1 MKKPPRATPW
11 LVVLINSLLVSG
23 ALAAE
28 RVFDFAQFPVGQ
40 MPPGFRSAICGDGNP
55 GDWKIV
61 NADVAPTIPVH
72 SAQSPLV
79 TRRPVLAQLAA
90 DPTDEHFP
98 MLVFEEESYSDFT
111 LTTRLMLV
119 GGVKEQ
125 MAGIA
130 FRIQDEKNYY
140 VVRASALGRSLL
152 FYKFV
157 NGQRSKP
164 VGSYFDIPQG
174 VWHQLTLECKGNT
187 VRCLFNGKE
196 VIPPAIDYTFTQGKI
211 AFWTKSDSLS
221 YFSDTRIEYTPH
233 DYLAKV
239 LVRDFAKKYNKLL
252 EIKMYAPAS
261 TNSQVIQIIASTDP
275 GDLGKPAGQV
285 ELDVIKRSVDYS
297 GTDEQKRIVTLPLHD
312 VNGEV
317 IAAVRVAWKKTFGQT
332 DSGAVS
338 RAAPILKEMEQR
350 IRSAADLYQ

>member
-1 MKKPPRATPW
+1 MA
-11 LVVLINSLLVSG
+11 

-28 RVFDFAQFPVGQ
+28 RVIDFTKCPVGQ
-40 MPPGFRSAICGDGNP
+40 MPAGFRSAVSGEGKP
-55 GDWKIV
+55 GDWKIIS
-61 NADVAPTIPVH
+61 AEVAPTIPVH

-79 TRRPVLAQLAA
+79 TRRPVLAQLAT

-98 MLVFEEESYSDFT
+98 MLVLEEESFSDFT
-111 LTTRLMLV
+111 LTAKIMMV
-119 GGVKEQ
+119 DGVKEQ

-164 VGSYFDIPQG
+164 VGAYFDIPKG

-196 VIPPAIDYTFTQGKI
+196 VIPPAIDYSFAQGKI
-211 AFWTKSDSLS
+211 AFWTKSDSIS
-221 YFSDTRIEYTPH
+221 YFSDTRIDYVPH

-252 EIKMYAPAS
+252 EIKMFAPS
-261 TNSQVIQIIASTDP
+261 PTNSQLIQIIASTNP
-275 GDLGKPAGQV
+275 GDLGQPAGQV
-285 ELDVIKRSVDYS
+285 ELDVIKRSVNYS
-297 GTDEQKRIVTLPLHD
+297 GTDQNKRIVTLPLHD

-317 IAAVRVAWKKTFGQT
+317 IAAVRVAWKRNIGQT
-332 DSGAVS
+332 ETGSVS
-338 RAAPILKEMEQR
+338 RATPILKEMEQR
-350 IRSAADLYQ
+350 VRSAADLYQ